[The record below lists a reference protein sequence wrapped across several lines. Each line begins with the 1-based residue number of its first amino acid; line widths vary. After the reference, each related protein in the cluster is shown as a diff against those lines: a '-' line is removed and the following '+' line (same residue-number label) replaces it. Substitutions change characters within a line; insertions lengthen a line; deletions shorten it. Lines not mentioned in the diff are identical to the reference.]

1 MARARVSP
9 LATMNAHTVQ
19 AHILREIVVTRCLDD
34 WLKSEWAKGI
44 VVDAPEAL
52 DMHRL
57 MDKVIR
63 AYQDEVRALLATAQ
77 AAAASASATQVQ
89 AQPPGSVH
97 T

>member
-1 MARARVSP
+1 MLKGDGYSAGIAKSP
-9 LATMNAHTVQ
+9 VTMNTHAVQ
-19 AHILREIVVTRCLDD
+19 AQILREIVVTRCLND

-63 AYQDEVRALLATAQ
+63 TYQEEVRVLLATAP
-77 AAAASASATQVQ
+77 AGAATQPQPQ
-89 AQPPGSVH
+89 ASGS
-97 T
+97 

>member
-1 MARARVSP
+1 
-9 LATMNAHTVQ
+9 MNAHTVQ